1 MEMTDEDTFNRL
13 SPSRAAA
20 SDYDAATVDLARA
33 GDTTA
38 FTRLF
43 DTYHGPI
50 TGYLL
55 RLTGNREVADDLAQ
69 ETFLRVLRALPDTDE
84 DLHFRP
90 WLYRIAT
97 NLANSWFRR
106 KRLRTW
112 LPLPSFLLDSEP
124 GSDPRLADQL
134 GEHDQI
140 RRAFQNIGQTH
151 ASILLLRHSQHL
163 TLQECAEALGIS
175 PNTAKVRLYRA
186 RKAFITA
193 YTELENSI
201 DTSESSG
208 KAGR

>member
-1 MEMTDEDTFNRL
+1 MTNEDTTRDL
-13 SPSRAAA
+13 SPGRAVS
-20 SDYDAATVDLARA
+20 SDYDAVVVDLARA
-33 GDTTA
+33 GDAAA

-69 ETFLRVLRALPDTDE
+69 ETFIRVLRALPGTDA

-106 KRLRTW
+106 RRLRTR
-112 LPLPSFLLDSEP
+112 LPLPSFLLGSES
-124 GSDPRLADQL
+124 GFDPQLADRL
-134 GEHDQI
+134 GEDDQI
-140 RRAFQNIGQTH
+140 RIAFQNIGQTH
-151 ASILLLRHSQHL
+151 TSILLLRHSQHL

-186 RKAFITA
+186 RKAFITE
-193 YTELENSI
+193 YTALETSL
-201 DTSESSG
+201 DTSGPSG
-208 KAGR
+208 KAG